1 MMLRIPV
8 HIDNIS
14 KATTTGAAT
23 IVDKRPTPAT
33 PNAIETAIKNRVRII
48 NPCHDSVIL
57 FRKSSSADSFHL
69 LSSFESR

>member
-33 PNAIETAIKNRVRII
+33 PNAIETAIKTASELLTQVT
-48 NPCHDSVIL
+48 IL
-57 FRKSSSADSFHL
+57 
-69 LSSFESR
+69 